1 MAIIKC
7 VIRSHRTQNESN
19 ATEKISTTVAII
31 DAGGFFPQQCTTRM
45 PTSNVGCL
53 GAFEHTDASPTPLPL
68 CQQLFC
74 TIHYLSEI
82 YYSISAMT
90 GGPSEL
96 GGGGGLVAA
105 NHPPVSGPSAPSL
118 IKLSNGMVLYLR
130 QVNRYLAL
138 VCLMRVVWRAP
149 ASLPFSSLPPPV
161 PCNLMADEGVSWSSG
176 GQLDLVCVGRRGAV
190 SGGS

>member
-1 MAIIKC
+1 MTPIALCINTTNALLIQQYTFGAYLSSPDVALQTDGVRNDKSQMAIIKC

-68 CQQLFC
+68 RQQPFC

-82 YYSISAMT
+82 YHPNSAMT
-90 GGPSEL
+90 GGPSE
-96 GGGGGLVAA
+96 GGGWLLPIT
-105 NHPPVSGPSAPSL
+105 H
-118 IKLSNGMVLYLR
+118 
-130 QVNRYLAL
+130 Q
-138 VCLMRVVWRAP
+138 CLTPRPP
-149 ASLPFSSLPPPV
+149 ASSSSATGW
-161 PCNLMADEGVSWSSG
+161 CCTSG
-176 GQLDLVCVGRRGAV
+176 R
-190 SGGS
+190 